1 MCEHDGFSESNKT
14 PKRTHKLRR
23 WMVNSGQIHEVTAN
37 GIVIVSAVGNSGP
50 EFGGHSSP
58 ADQVQDK

>member
-1 MCEHDGFSESNKT
+1 
-14 PKRTHKLRR
+14 
-23 WMVNSGQIHEVTAN
+23 MVNSGQIHEVTAN